1 MVDLSAR
8 LKPWRSGPRHLYG
21 GGPVRGPKVEAPMNV
36 LRYAGAAGC
45 LALLLVPAARAE
57 EGMWTFDNFP
67 SAKVKA
73 AYGVD
78 IDQAWLDRVRGAA
91 VRLSSGCSASV
102 VTGEG
107 LVLTNNHCI
116 ADCAQ
121 ALSAAGRDYFN
132 DGYQIAARTE
142 EKTCPG
148 MQAEVLSQITDVTDR
163 VQAAGRGQTG
173 RALVL
178 ARTAVTSTIE
188 KEACSADAKFRCE
201 VVDLYHGGQY
211 RLYRYRKY
219 SDVRLAFSPGVPAA
233 FFGGDP
239 DNFNFPRYDLDCA
252 FVRLYEDGKPVATPD
267 HLKWNAAAPKA
278 GDPVFVAGNPGG
290 TDRQLT
296 AAQLDFQRTLA
307 LPVVIAQYSELRG
320 RLLRFGEE
328 SAEHKRI
335 AADLLFGLEN
345 SYKVYWGRLQALDDP
360 GFMAKKRQEE
370 ADLRTKARTV
380 SAKLGPDF
388 GDPWA
393 AIEKAQAS
401 AQDLYI
407 QNRMIERGPA
417 GSDLFGYAR
426 DLVRAAQERSKPS
439 PERLPGF
446 GDSQLP
452 LLEKQ
457 VLDPR
462 PTYPDL
468 EQVTLEFW
476 LSKAREYLTADAPG
490 TRLLLGKDSP
500 EQLAASLAAS
510 KLGDPAM
517 RKALWDGGL
526 KAVQASDDPMI
537 RFVLRIDAEARR
549 LRMAYDEQVTGP
561 TAAAAEKIAK
571 ARFAIYGTSIY
582 PDATFTLRL
591 TYGKIAGWTYRG
603 VTVPPFT
610 YFSGLYD
617 RATGQDPFKLDPRWS
632 AAQGKL
638 TPTTVFDISTTND
651 IIGGNSGSPLI
662 DAKGAVIGAVFDGN
676 IHSLGGD
683 YGYDPVLNRAVAV
696 STASISEA
704 LRKVYGAN
712 ALADELAGS

>member
-1 MVDLSAR
+1 
-8 LKPWRSGPRHLYG
+8 
-21 GGPVRGPKVEAPMNV
+21 MNF

-45 LALLLVPAARAE
+45 LAFFLAPAAMTSRAWAD

-73 AYGVD
+73 AYGVTV
-78 IDQAWLDRVRGAA
+78 DQAWLDHVRGGA
-91 VRLSSGCSASV
+91 VRLSSGCSASA

-107 LVLTNNHCI
+107 LVLTNNHCV

-121 ALSAAGRDYFN
+121 TLSAAGRDYFT
-132 DGYQIAARTE
+132 DGYQALTRSD
-142 EKTCPG
+142 EKTCSG
-148 MQAEVLSQITDVTDR
+148 MQAEVLAQITDVTER
-163 VQAAGRGQTG
+163 VQTAGRGQTG
-173 RALVL
+173 QALVR

-188 KEACSADAKFRCE
+188 KEACGADQARFRCQ
-201 VVDLYHGGQY
+201 VVDLYHGG
-211 RLYRYRKY
+211 LYKLYKYRKY
-219 SDVRLAFSPGVPAA
+219 SDVRLVFSPGFTAA

-252 FVRLYEDGKPVATPD
+252 FVRLYEDGKPASTPD

-296 AAQLDFQRTLA
+296 ASQLDFQRTLA
-307 LPVVIAQYSELRG
+307 LPVVVSQYSELRG
-320 RLLRFGEE
+320 RLIRFGEE

-335 AADLLFGLEN
+335 AGDLLFGLEN

-360 GFMAKKRQEE
+360 AFMAKKRLEE
-370 ADLRTKARTV
+370 ADLKAMAKAAA
-380 SAKLGPDF
+380 AKLGPDF

-393 AIEKAQAS
+393 VIDKAQAA
-401 AQDLYI
+401 AQDLYVA
-407 QNRMIERGPA
+407 NRMIERGPS
-417 GSDLFGYAR
+417 GSDLFSFAR
-426 DLVRAAQERSKPS
+426 DLVRAAQERTKPS
-439 PERLPGF
+439 PERLPGYS
-446 GDSQLP
+446 DSQLP
-452 LLEKQ
+452 LLQKE

-468 EQVTLEFW
+468 EQVTLEYW
-476 LSKAREYLTADAPG
+476 LSKSREYLTADAPG

-500 EQLAASLAAS
+500 EQLAARLAAS
-510 KLGDPAM
+510 KLGDPAL

-537 RFVLRIDAEARR
+537 KFVLKIDAEARR
-549 LRMAYDEQVTGP
+549 LRTAYDEQVTGP
-561 TAAAAEKIAK
+561 TTAAAEKIAK

-591 TYGKIAGWTYRG
+591 SYGKIAGWTYRG

-610 YFSGLYD
+610 YFSGLYE
-617 RATGQDPFKLDPRWS
+617 RATGQDPFQLDPRW
-632 AAQGKL
+632 AAAKDRL
-638 TPTTVFDISTTND
+638 TPTTVFNISTTND

-662 DAKGAVIGAVFDGN
+662 DAKGEVIGAVFDGN

-683 YGYDPVLNRAVAV
+683 YGYDGTLNRSVAV
-696 STASISEA
+696 STAAISEA
-704 LRKVYGAN
+704 LRKVYGAD
-712 ALADELAGS
+712 ALASELAGS

>member
-1 MVDLSAR
+1 MNTLRFA
-8 LKPWRSGPRHLYG
+8 
-21 GGPVRGPKVEAPMNV
+21 AP
-36 LRYAGAAGC
+36 AAGC
-45 LALLLVPAARAE
+45 LALVAMVWAPAALAD

-73 AYGVD
+73 AYGVT
-78 IDQAWLDRVRGAA
+78 IDQAWLDHVRGAA

-107 LVLTNNHCI
+107 LVLTNNHCV

-121 ALSAAGRDYFN
+121 ALSTQGRDYFK
-132 DGYQIAARTE
+132 DGYQAAARTD
-142 EKTCPG
+142 EKTCGG
-148 MQAEVLSQITDVTDR
+148 MQAEILAQITDVTDR
-163 VQAAGRGQTG
+163 VQAAGRGQSG
-173 RALVL
+173 QALVR

-188 KEACSADAKFRCE
+188 KEGCGNDTARFRCQ

-211 RLYRYRKY
+211 KLYKYRKY
-219 SDVRLAFSPGVPAA
+219 SDVRLVFSPGVPAA

-267 HLKWNAAAPKA
+267 HLKWNAAPPKA
-278 GDPVFVAGNPGG
+278 GEPVFVAGNPGG

-296 AAQLDFQRTLA
+296 ASQLDFQRTLA
-307 LPVVIAQYSELRG
+307 LPVVIAQFSELRG
-320 RLLRFGEE
+320 RLIRFGEE

-335 AADLLFGLEN
+335 AGDLLFGLEN

-360 GFMAKKRQEE
+360 AFMARKRKDE
-370 ADLRTKARTV
+370 ADLKAKATQV

-393 AIEKAQAS
+393 DIDKAQGA
-401 AQDLYI
+401 AQALYI
-407 QNRMIERGPA
+407 DNRMIERGPS
-417 GSDLFGYAR
+417 GSDLFSYAR
-426 DLVRAAQERSKPS
+426 SLVRAAQERARPS
-439 PERLPGF
+439 AERLPGF
-446 GDSQLP
+446 ADSQLP
-452 LLEKQ
+452 LLEKE
-457 VLDPR
+457 VLDPH
-462 PTYPDL
+462 PVYPEL
-468 EQVTLEFW
+468 EQLTLEFW
-476 LSKAREYLTADAPG
+476 LSKAREYMTADAPG
-490 TRLLLGKDSP
+490 TKLLLGKDSP
-500 EQLAASLAAS
+500 EQLSARLAAS
-510 KLGDPAM
+510 KLGDPAL

-537 RFVLRIDAEARR
+537 RFVLKVDAEARR

-561 TAAAAEKIAK
+561 TTAAAEKIAR

-591 TYGKIAGWTYRG
+591 SYGKIAGWTYRG

-610 YFSGLYD
+610 NFAGLYE
-617 RATGQDPFKLDPRWS
+617 RATGQDPFELDPRWV
-632 AAQGKL
+632 AAKDKL
-638 TPTTVFDISTTND
+638 TPTTVFNISTTND
-651 IIGGNSGSPLI
+651 IIGGNSGSPLV
-662 DAKGAVIGAVFDGN
+662 DARGEVIGAVFDGN

-683 YGYDPVLNRAVAV
+683 YGYDPTLNRAVAV

-704 LRKVYGAN
+704 LRKVYGEE
-712 ALADELAGS
+712 ALAQELAGS

>member
-1 MVDLSAR
+1 MNTLR
-8 LKPWRSGPRHLYG
+8 L
-21 GGPVRGPKVEAPMNV
+21 A
-36 LRYAGAAGC
+36 AGAAGC
-45 LALLLVPAARAE
+45 LAFVLVPAARAD

-78 IDQAWLDRVRGAA
+78 VDQAWLDHVRGAA

-107 LVLTNNHCI
+107 LVLTNNHCV

-121 ALSAAGRDYFN
+121 ALSAQGRDYFK
-132 DGYQIAARTE
+132 DGYQALARTD
-142 EKTCPG
+142 EKSCSG
-148 MQAEVLSQITDVTDR
+148 MQAEVLNQITDVTDR
-163 VQAAGRGQTG
+163 VQGAGRGQTG
-173 RALVL
+173 QALVR

-188 KEACSADAKFRCE
+188 KEVCGDDTARFRCE

-211 RLYRYRKY
+211 KLYKYRKY
-219 SDVRLAFSPGVPAA
+219 SDVRLVFSPGVPAA

-252 FVRLYEDGKPVATPD
+252 FVRLYEGGKPVATPD

-290 TDRQLT
+290 TDRQLS
-296 AAQLDFQRTLA
+296 ASQLDFQRTLA

-320 RLLRFGEE
+320 RIIRFGEE
-328 SAEHKRI
+328 NAERKRI
-335 AADLLFGLEN
+335 AGDLLFGLEN
-345 SYKVYWGRLQALDDP
+345 SYKVYWGRLQALDDAA
-360 GFMAKKRQEE
+360 FMAGKRRDE
-370 ADLRTKARTV
+370 ADLKAKAKAA

-393 AIEKAQAS
+393 VIDKAQAA

-407 QNRMIERGPA
+407 PNRMIERGPS
-417 GSDLFGYAR
+417 GSDLFSYAR
-426 DLVRAAQERSKPS
+426 DLVRAAEERTKPS
-439 PERLPGF
+439 PERLTGF
-446 GDSQLP
+446 ADSQLP
-452 LLEKQ
+452 LLEKE

-462 PTYPDL
+462 PSYPEL

-476 LSKAREYLTADAPG
+476 LSKAREYMTADAAG
-490 TRLLLGKDSP
+490 TKLLLGKDSP
-500 EQLAASLAAS
+500 EQLSARLAAS
-510 KLGDPAM
+510 RLGDPAV

-537 RFVLRIDAEARR
+537 RFVLKIDAEARR

-561 TAAAAEKIAK
+561 TTAAAEKIAK
-571 ARFAIYGTSIY
+571 ARFAIYGTSLY

-591 TYGKIAGWTYRG
+591 SYGKIAGWTYRG

-610 YFSGLYD
+610 TFAGLYE
-617 RATGQDPFKLDPRWS
+617 RATGQDPFELDRRWV
-632 AAQGKL
+632 AAKDKL
-638 TPTTVFDISTTND
+638 TPTTVFNISTTND

-662 DAKGAVIGAVFDGN
+662 DAKGEVIGAVFDGN

-683 YGYDPVLNRAVAV
+683 YGYDGTLNRAVAV

-704 LRKVYGAN
+704 LRKVYGAD
-712 ALADELAGS
+712 ALAQELAGS